1 MPFKKKSDV
10 LILHDYHLS
19 MLLEPSMFQTTVNT
33 TDSTTNKDSLGMMAV
48 ATSVPVRMLW
58 EGNTD
63 ALRGGEYSDVVI
75 FRSECFS
82 IL

>member
-63 ALRGGEYSDVVI
+63 ALRGGECSDASSV
-75 FRSECFS
+75 
-82 IL
+82 L

>member
-1 MPFKKKSDV
+1 MY
-10 LILHDYHLS
+10 YHLS

-63 ALRGGEYSDVVI
+63 ALRGGKYSDASSV
-75 FRSECFS
+75 
-82 IL
+82 L